1 MIFYLSDSEKGV
13 SSMMYKCTEKR
24 KVDRSQK
31 NKATY
36 HNHFFKLTQLATDS
50 AIRQMH

>member
-1 MIFYLSDSEKGV
+1 
-13 SSMMYKCTEKR
+13 MYKCTEKR

-36 HNHFFKLTQLATDS
+36 HNNFFKFTQLETDN